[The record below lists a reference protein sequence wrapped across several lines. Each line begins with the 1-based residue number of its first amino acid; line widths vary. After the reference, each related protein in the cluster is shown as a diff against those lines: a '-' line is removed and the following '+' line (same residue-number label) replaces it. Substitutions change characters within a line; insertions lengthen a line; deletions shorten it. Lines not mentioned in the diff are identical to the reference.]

1 MYEECDAEEA
11 VAEAAAAPAGGKK
24 GRPGKRC
31 AARSRAP
38 ERALAAMDRASEDVT
53 G

>member
-1 MYEECDAEEA
+1 MYEEYDAEKA

-31 AARSRAP
+31 AARQRAP
-38 ERALAAMDRASEDVT
+38 ERAKAARPGASQE
-53 G
+53 